1 MEVWSSR
8 SGFILA
14 AIGSAV
20 GIGNIWRFS
29 TVVGQ
34 NGGGAYLIPYLTAV
48 LLVGLP
54 LMILEMRAG
63 QQTRSAIIAAFEK
76 ASIRWAGWIVL
87 LVVIGVIS
95 YYLVITGWTC
105 GYLAFSLTGTL
116 EPFSDFTGSYLPIF
130 FFILAAILC
139 GAIVSSG
146 VTKGIER
153 VTTVLVPLIFI
164 LLIIMLIFAIRLP
177 GAGAGLSYL
186 FTPDFSVLS
195 DPLIWGAALGQAFFS
210 LSVGYGT
217 LLTYG
222 AYLGSGEKIPLS
234 AATVTIADICA
245 SLLAGTVIFSIVF
258 TYGLEPAAGPELV
271 FTTLPYAFE
280 LMPFGA
286 VFAVFF
292 FLLVFFA
299 ATSSAISFIEV
310 PTAALAGVFGIS
322 RRSMAA
328 FVTLLLIIIGMPAAA
343 SYSAISLR
351 IADIPILDAMDEVF
365 GTIGLSASALLLSIA
380 FAWLFDQKT
389 LWGDLS
395 ESSSLIRAVPVL
407 CRYVIPAAL
416 LITLS
421 FRVATLFSM

>member
-1 MEVWSSR
+1 MEEWSSR
-8 SGFILA
+8 PGFILA

-54 LMILEMRAG
+54 LMILEMQAG
-63 QQTRSAIIAAFEK
+63 QHTRSAVIAAFEK
-76 ASIRWAGWIVL
+76 ASFRWAGWIVL
-87 LVVIGVIS
+87 FVVIGVIS

-105 GYLAFSLTGTL
+105 GYLVFSATGTI
-116 EPFSDFTGSYLPIF
+116 ESFSDFTGSYLPIF
-130 FFILAAILC
+130 FFILAAIFC
-139 GAIVSSG
+139 GAIVSAG

-153 VTTVLVPLIFI
+153 TTTILVPLLFI
-164 LLIIMLIFAIRLP
+164 LLLTMLIFTIRLP
-177 GAGAGLSYL
+177 GAASGLAYL
-186 FTPDFSVLS
+186 FTPDFSVLT

-222 AYLGSGEKIPLS
+222 AYLGSAEKIPVS
-234 AATVTIADICA
+234 AAIVTIADICV
-245 SLLAGTVIFSIVF
+245 SLLAGIIIFSIVF

-292 FLLVFFA
+292 FLLLFFA

-310 PTAALAGVFGIS
+310 PTAALAGVFGRS

-328 FVTLLLIIIGMPAAA
+328 LVTAILIILGLPAAA
-343 SYSAISLR
+343 SYSAFSLSFQG
-351 IADIPILDAMDEVF
+351 IPILDAMDEIF

-380 FAWLFDQKT
+380 FAWLFDQKA

-395 ESSSLIRAVPVL
+395 ESSPFIRAVPIL
-407 CRYVIPAAL
+407 CRYVIPVAL
-416 LITLS
+416 LITIT
-421 FRVATLFSM
+421 FRVAALF

>member
-1 MEVWSSR
+1 MEEWSSR
-8 SGFILA
+8 PGFILA

-54 LMILEMRAG
+54 LMILEMQAG
-63 QQTRSAIIAAFEK
+63 QHTRSAVIAAFEK
-76 ASIRWAGWIVL
+76 ASFRWAGWIVL
-87 LVVIGVIS
+87 FVVIGVIS

-105 GYLAFSLTGTL
+105 GYLVFSATGTI
-116 EPFSDFTGSYLPIF
+116 ESFSDFTGSYLPIF
-130 FFILAAILC
+130 FFILAAIFC
-139 GAIVSSG
+139 GAIVSAG

-153 VTTVLVPLIFI
+153 TTTILVPLLFI
-164 LLIIMLIFAIRLP
+164 LLLTMLIVTIRLP
-177 GAGAGLSYL
+177 GAASGLAYL
-186 FTPDFSVLS
+186 FTPDFSVLT

-222 AYLGSGEKIPLS
+222 AYLGSAEKIPVS
-234 AATVTIADICA
+234 AAIVTIADICV
-245 SLLAGTVIFSIVF
+245 SLLAGIIIFSIVF

-292 FLLVFFA
+292 FLLLFFA

-310 PTAALAGVFGIS
+310 PTAALAGVFGRS

-328 FVTLLLIIIGMPAAA
+328 LVTAILIILGLPAAA
-343 SYSAISLR
+343 SYSAFSLSFQG
-351 IADIPILDAMDEVF
+351 IPILDAMDEIF

-380 FAWLFDQKT
+380 FAWLFDQKA

-395 ESSSLIRAVPVL
+395 ESSPLIRAVPIL
-407 CRYVIPAAL
+407 CRYVIPVAL
-416 LITLS
+416 LITIT
-421 FRVATLFSM
+421 FRVAALF

>member
-1 MEVWSSR
+1 MEEWSSR
-8 SGFILA
+8 PGFILA

-54 LMILEMRAG
+54 LMILEMQAG
-63 QQTRSAIIAAFEK
+63 QHTRSAVIAAFEK
-76 ASIRWAGWIVL
+76 ASFRWAGWIVL
-87 LVVIGVIS
+87 FVVIGVIS

-105 GYLAFSLTGTL
+105 GYLVFSATGTI
-116 EPFSDFTGSYLPIF
+116 ESFSDFTGSYLPIF
-130 FFILAAILC
+130 FFILAAIFC
-139 GAIVSSG
+139 GAIVSAG

-153 VTTVLVPLIFI
+153 TTTILVPLLFI
-164 LLIIMLIFAIRLP
+164 LLLTMLIFTIRLP
-177 GAGAGLSYL
+177 GAASGLAYL
-186 FTPDFSVLS
+186 FTPDFSVLT

-222 AYLGSGEKIPLS
+222 AYLGSAEKIPVS
-234 AATVTIADICA
+234 AAIVTIADICV
-245 SLLAGTVIFSIVF
+245 SLLAGIIIFSIVF

-292 FLLVFFA
+292 FLLLFFA

-310 PTAALAGVFGIS
+310 PTAALAGVFGRS

-328 FVTLLLIIIGMPAAA
+328 LVTAILIILGLPAAA
-343 SYSAISLR
+343 SYSAFSLSFQG
-351 IADIPILDAMDEVF
+351 IPILDAMDEIF
-365 GTIGLSASALLLSIA
+365 GTIGLSASAFLLSIA
-380 FAWLFDQKT
+380 FAWLFDQKA
-389 LWGDLS
+389 LWGDLL
-395 ESSSLIRAVPVL
+395 ESSPFIRAVPIL
-407 CRYVIPAAL
+407 CRYVIPVAL
-416 LITLS
+416 LITIT
-421 FRVATLFSM
+421 FRVAALF

>member
-8 SGFILA
+8 PGFILA

-54 LMILEMRAG
+54 LMILEMQAG
-63 QQTRSAIIAAFEK
+63 QHTRSAIIAAFEK
-76 ASIRWAGWIVL
+76 ASLRWAGWIVL
-87 LVVIGVIS
+87 FVVIGVIS

-105 GYLAFSLTGTL
+105 GYLVFSATGTL
-116 EPFSDFTGSYLPIF
+116 EPFSGFTGSYLPIF
-130 FFILAAILC
+130 FFILAAIFC
-139 GAIVSSG
+139 GAIVSAG

-153 VTTVLVPLIFI
+153 TTTILVPLIFI
-164 LLIIMLIFAIRLP
+164 LLLIMLFFTIRLP
-177 GAGAGLSYL
+177 GAASGLAYL
-186 FTPDFSVLS
+186 FTPDFSVLT

-222 AYLGSGEKIPLS
+222 AYLGSAAKIPAS
-234 AATVTIADICA
+234 AAIVTLADICV
-245 SLLAGTVIFSIVF
+245 SLLAGIIIFSIVF

-271 FTTLPYAFE
+271 FTSLPYAFE

-292 FLLVFFA
+292 FLLLFFA

-310 PTAALAGVFGIS
+310 PTAALAGAFGKS
-322 RRSMAA
+322 RRSMATL
-328 FVTLLLIIIGMPAAA
+328 VTIILIIIGLPAAA
-343 SYSAISLR
+343 SYSAFSLSFQG
-351 IADIPILDAMDEVF
+351 IPILDAMDEVF

-380 FAWLFDQKT
+380 FAWLFDQKA

-395 ESSSLIRAVPVL
+395 ESSPLIRAVPIL
-407 CRYVIPAAL
+407 CRYVIPVAL
-416 LITLS
+416 LITITY
-421 FRVATLFSM
+421 RVAALF